1 MLIVAIAALVQ
12 VHKWIQ
18 LSPSSRGSRMI
29 VVEARPVATHSVNH
43 RTECE
48 ASGFKQPSFFERMG

>member
-1 MLIVAIAALVQ
+1 MLAVAIAALGQ
-12 VHKWIQ
+12 VHKGIQ

-29 VVEARPVATHSVNH
+29 VVEVRPVATHSVNH

-48 ASGFKQPSFFERMG
+48 ASGFKQPSFF

>member
-1 MLIVAIAALVQ
+1 MLAVAIAAL

>member
-1 MLIVAIAALVQ
+1 MLVVGIAAQ